1 MGSQE
6 HLLGQKGVVIRVR
19 SRDISSGIVQRKG
32 LKSWVRF
39 SKQTQLCWMRKYSFC
54 LLTDWSWSWFRCIT
68 ALSDASGPITPQ
80 SNADAKYFVTFTDKY
95 LRTTSVHFMCTLHD
109 QEVRW
114 HVLDKVREFEASVV
128 GEAGQRIETVPTD
141 NVAEYVN
148 QDFPKYLESR
158 QINHET
164 SVPFTPQHNEL
175 AERVTAPLSR
185 KQGPLKQVW
194 PNHTRSMQYQRLP
207 TCRS

>member
-1 MGSQE
+1 M
-6 HLLGQKGVVIRVR
+6 
-19 SRDISSGIVQRKG
+19 
-32 LKSWVRF
+32 
-39 SKQTQLCWMRKYSFC
+39 
-54 LLTDWSWSWFRCIT
+54 
-68 ALSDASGPITPQ
+68 
-80 SNADAKYFVTFTDKY
+80 TFTDKY

-148 QDFPKYLESR
+148 QDFPNYLESR

-207 TCRS
+207 TCRSWTVHQLERTSLHYLPTCVLPDMSSRSDVILKDRRAMMSRWSSTNQL